1 MQIKPKK
8 FSLPE
13 LGLEVEINKFARQAH
28 GAAWIKQGKNVV
40 LSTAVATEPKE
51 FMGFFPLTVEYREK
65 ASAAGKIPGGY
76 VKREG
81 KLSDAEVL
89 TSRLIDRP
97 IRPLFPANYFNEV
110 QLLSSVYSADGSFPT
125 GVLATIG
132 SSLALTISDIPFLGP
147 IGAVSASMVNG
158 KWKLNPSYE
167 EEKSSDSNVIIAGT
181 KAGICMVEGHCNSVA
196 EEELVEV
203 LFEAHE
209 MIKKQVDWQLSIKKE
224 IGKEDSMPA
233 EDAVDLDSWEA
244 KISEIVTPDKLAPLF
259 GQAKKIRKEALDKI
273 KQTVTDQFSDDIGAG
288 TVSST
293 IVNFCFQNVVKKILP
308 DIIAEKNMRIDGRK
322 LDEVRDI
329 STEVGLLPCSHG
341 SAVFTRG
348 ETQAIASITLG
359 TAQDAQRVDI
369 LHEDEQTER
378 AFMLH
383 YNFPPFSTGEVR
395 FMRAVGRR
403 EIGHGYLA
411 ETSFYNVLPSQEKF
425 PYTIRSLV
433 DVLESNGSSSMATVC
448 STTMALMDTGVP
460 IKDMVAG
467 IAMGLIKDSSS
478 QYHVLTDILGEEDA
492 MGLMDFK
499 VTGTDKGIMA
509 FQLDIK
515 DKVGLPR
522 ELFVTAL
529 TQAKKARLHILG
541 EMRKVMTQPRGEVSE
556 LAPRVSSFKIPQDKI
571 GAVIGPAGKNIKE
584 IVAQTETQVDIDDD
598 GTVRLYAKSSNNA
611 KNAERWIRILIG
623 EIETDSVF
631 DGIVRKVVDFGVFVE
646 LVPGKEGLVHISTI
660 AKNRQATLG
669 DDITNGDKLIVKVTA
684 YDKDSGRIRLV
695 APDLKAPK

>member
-40 LSTAVATEPKE
+40 LSTAVASESKE

-76 VKREG
+76 VKREAR
-81 KLSDAEVL
+81 LSDKEIL

-110 QLLSSVYSADGSFPT
+110 QLLSAVYSADGSFPT

-132 SSLALTISDIPFLGP
+132 SSLALTISGIPFLGP
-147 IGAVSASMVNG
+147 IGAVAASFVDG
-158 KWKLNPSYE
+158 AWKFNPTYE
-167 EEKSSDSNVIIAGT
+167 EEKASDSNIIIAGT
-181 KAGICMVEGHCNSVA
+181 KAGICMVEGHCNSVP
-196 EEELVEV
+196 EEELVKV

-209 MIKKQVDWQLSIKKE
+209 IIKKQVDWQLSIKEE
-224 IGKEDSMPA
+224 IGKETNQPA
-233 EDAVDLDSWEA
+233 EDAVDLDTWEA
-244 KISEIVTPDKLAPLF
+244 KIAEIVTSTAIAPIFGKDKADR
-259 GQAKKIRKEALDKI
+259 RKVVDALKTTVLDK
-273 KQTVTDQFSDDIGAG
+273 FSDEVTAG
-288 TVSST
+288 NVSST
-293 IVNFCFQNVVKKILP
+293 VINFCFSNVIKRILP
-308 DIIAEKNMRIDGRK
+308 DIIAAKSMRVDGRK
-322 LDEVRDI
+322 LDEVRNI

-348 ETQAIASITLG
+348 ETQALASITLG
-359 TAQDAQRVDI
+359 TAQDAQKVDL
-369 LHEDEQTER
+369 LHEDGQTER
-378 AFMLH
+378 SFMLH
-383 YNFPPFSTGEVR
+383 YNFPPFSTGEAR
-395 FMRAVGRR
+395 FMRAVSRR

-411 ETSFYNVLPSQEKF
+411 ETSFYNVLPAQDDF

-478 QYHVLTDILGEEDA
+478 KYHVLTDILGEEDA
-492 MGLMDFK
+492 LGLMDFK
-499 VTGTDKGIMA
+499 VTGTEKGIMA

-529 TQAKKARLHILG
+529 AQAKTARLHILG
-541 EMRKVMTQPRGEVSE
+541 EMKKVMTQPRNEVSE

-598 GTVRLYAKSSNNA
+598 GTVRLYAKSSENA
-611 KNAERWIRILIG
+611 KSAERWIRILIG

-631 DGIVRKVVDFGVFVE
+631 DGIVRRVVDFGIFVE
-646 LVPGKEGLVHISTI
+646 LVPGKEGLIHISTI
-660 AKNRQATLG
+660 AKNRQPSLG
-669 DDITNGDKLIVKVTA
+669 DDIKNGDKLIVKVAA

-695 APDLKAPK
+695 APDLKSPK